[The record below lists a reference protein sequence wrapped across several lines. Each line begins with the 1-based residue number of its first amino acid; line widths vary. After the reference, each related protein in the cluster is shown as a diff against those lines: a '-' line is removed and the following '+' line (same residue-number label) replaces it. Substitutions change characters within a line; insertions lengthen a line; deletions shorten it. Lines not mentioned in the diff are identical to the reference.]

1 MLPFANITGD
11 HDQEYLADGIVED
24 VITALSKFR
33 WLLVIPARK
42 KADSE
47 GLRRF
52 ESDGVD
58 SSFAEHVVPS
68 PMIELIRGGGAWLR
82 FRSKRG

>member
-1 MLPFANITGD
+1 MVPSM
-11 HDQEYLADGIVED
+11 
-24 VITALSKFR
+24 TAVVWRL
-33 WLLVIPARK
+33 IPGRE

-52 ESDGVD
+52 ESDEVD
-58 SSFAEHVVPS
+58 SSFAEHVMPS

-82 FRSKRG
+82 FRSKRV

>member
-1 MLPFANITGD
+1 MRRFMNEEEPAEAAPS
-11 HDQEYLADGIVED
+11 QR
-24 VITALSKFR
+24 ALQV
-33 WLLVIPARK
+33 LIPARK

-58 SSFAEHVVPS
+58 SSFAEHVMPS